1 MPRWIAPE
9 LAAAVDN
16 EASREERARAAATL
30 IRDAGGFDRVRIYDV
45 GDELL
50 TLIGS
55 AGAAEVAERRLLV
68 TTGPNGEAVSTR
80 DTVRATAE
88 AVVPILG
95 AESGVVIGT
104 LDAGADHPRELSSE
118 DVAFLEDCAAVL
130 RPLYD

>member
-1 MPRWIAPE
+1 MTRSIVTE

-16 EASREERARAAATL
+16 EAPREQRARTAATM
-30 IRDAGGFDRVRIYDV
+30 IRDAGGYRCVGIYDV

-50 TLIGS
+50 MLIGS
-55 AGAAEVAERRLLV
+55 AGTADATEQRLSV
-68 TTGPNGEAVSTR
+68 TGGPSGEAVSTR
-80 DTVRATAE
+80 DTVVADAE

-104 LDAGADHPRELSSE
+104 LDVRGERLRALAPEEVG
-118 DVAFLEDCAAVL
+118 FLEDCAAVL

>member
-1 MPRWIAPE
+1 MTRSIATE

-16 EASREERARAAATL
+16 EAPREQRARTAAVM
-30 IRDAGGFDRVRIYDV
+30 ICVAGEFERVRIYDV

-50 TLIGS
+50 VLIGS
-55 AGAAEVAERRLLV
+55 AGTADATEQRSSV
-68 TTGPNGEAVSTR
+68 TGGPNGEAVSTR
-80 DTVRATAE
+80 DTVVADAE

-104 LDAGADHPRELSSE
+104 LDVRGERLRALSAE
-118 DVAFLEDCAAVL
+118 EVAFLEDCAAVL

>member
-1 MPRWIAPE
+1 MTRSIVTE

-16 EASREERARAAATL
+16 EASREDRAQAAAA
-30 IRDAGGFDRVRIYDV
+30 IVRDAGAFDHVRIYDV

-55 AGAAEVAERRLLV
+55 AGAAVVEEQRLLV

-80 DTVRATAE
+80 DTVVATAE
-88 AVVPILG
+88 VVVPILG
-95 AESGVVIGT
+95 AESGIAIGT
-104 LDAGADHPRELSSE
+104 LDAGADGSRGLSSE